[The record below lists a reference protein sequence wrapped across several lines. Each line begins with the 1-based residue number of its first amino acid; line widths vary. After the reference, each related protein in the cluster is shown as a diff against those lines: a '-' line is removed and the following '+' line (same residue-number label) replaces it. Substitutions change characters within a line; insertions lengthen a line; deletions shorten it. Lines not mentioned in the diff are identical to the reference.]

1 MRHDQ
6 ADGLRKKL
14 KAMQDFT
21 QAKTIAV
28 ISGKGGVGKSNIT
41 INFSLEL
48 VRQRNRVLVIDMD
61 IGMGNIDILLGL
73 HVERTIIDMFEEH
86 LSIQEIIQHGPGD
99 LDYIAAG
106 SGLSDIFSIDQHK
119 RNFFF
124 QQYKKLVNYYDFII
138 FDMGAGITQDSLSII
153 LASDECF
160 VITTPEPTSITDA
173 YSMIKHI
180 VSYDDTLPMQVIM
193 NRSHSEKEGW
203 EALRR
208 FNQVIFQFLQVETKL
223 LGTLPEDRTVTT
235 AVIRQT
241 PYVLLKKNSAVAR
254 AMKQLV
260 KNYCSVQ
267 PVNQSDT
274 TPSFLGKL
282 KQLLTER

>member
-86 LSIQEIIQHGPGD
+86 LSIQEIIQHGPG
-99 LDYIAAG
+99 IW
-106 SGLSDIFSIDQHK
+106 
-119 RNFFF
+119 
-124 QQYKKLVNYYDFII
+124 II
-138 FDMGAGITQDSLSII
+138 S
-153 LASDECF
+153 
-160 VITTPEPTSITDA
+160 
-173 YSMIKHI
+173 
-180 VSYDDTLPMQVIM
+180 
-193 NRSHSEKEGW
+193 
-203 EALRR
+203 
-208 FNQVIFQFLQVETKL
+208 
-223 LGTLPEDRTVTT
+223 
-235 AVIRQT
+235 
-241 PYVLLKKNSAVAR
+241 
-254 AMKQLV
+254 QLV
-260 KNYCSVQ
+260 L
-267 PVNQSDT
+267 D
-274 TPSFLGKL
+274 
-282 KQLLTER
+282 

>member
-1 MRHDQ
+1 M
-6 ADGLRKKL
+6 
-14 KAMQDFT
+14 
-21 QAKTIAV
+21 
-28 ISGKGGVGKSNIT
+28 
-41 INFSLEL
+41 
-48 VRQRNRVLVIDMD
+48 
-61 IGMGNIDILLGL
+61 
-73 HVERTIIDMFEEH
+73 
-86 LSIQEIIQHGPGD
+86 
-99 LDYIAAG
+99 DYIAAG